1 MTDFEALSFG
11 MVVGEIF
18 IVIVVIINN
27 VVLLNFVIA
36 IQADTYAKFTQSSL
50 GIYYDGVIARIPIY
64 EDDSRFGG
72 LIVGTPP
79 FNILAFFMIPF
90 YCCVKDEKT
99 LRWGN
104 DLFTRM
110 MFAPLA
116 ILITLA
122 FMAINLV
129 LLPFAYLS
137 AIVQKIYL
145 LRIKSKPR
153 RGSKAHLLTKEQED
167 S

>member
-1 MTDFEALSFG
+1 M
-11 MVVGEIF
+11 
-18 IVIVVIINN
+18 
-27 VVLLNFVIA
+27 
-36 IQADTYAKFTQSSL
+36 
-50 GIYYDGVIARIPIY
+50 IARIPIY
-64 EDDSRFGG
+64 EDDNRYGG

-79 FNILAFFMIPF
+79 FNILAIVMIPF

-104 DLFTRM
+104 DLFTRIL
-110 MFAPLA
+110 FAPMA

-122 FMAINLV
+122 FIAINLL

-137 AIVQKIYL
+137 AIAQKITL
-145 LRIKSKPR
+145 LRIQARPR
-153 RGSKAHLLTKEQED
+153 RGSKAHLLTKEQEE